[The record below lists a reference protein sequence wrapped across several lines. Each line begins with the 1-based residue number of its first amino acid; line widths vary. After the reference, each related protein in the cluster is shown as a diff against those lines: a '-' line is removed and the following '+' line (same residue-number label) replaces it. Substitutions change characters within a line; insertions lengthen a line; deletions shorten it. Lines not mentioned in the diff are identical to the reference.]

1 MNIFKTIKILVIM
14 DKIYYFYDLLLE
26 LKMNDKKVL
35 FTELSIFLNRVI
47 EENIKNK
54 VLVQIFS
61 GGKLR

>member
-1 MNIFKTIKILVIM
+1 MNIFKTIKILVII

>member
-14 DKIYYFYDLLLE
+14 DKIYDFYDLLLE

>member
-26 LKMNDKKVL
+26 LEMNDKKVL